1 MSATAI
7 DAQPG
12 LRLELF
18 LPYRLWVLSSRVSR
32 NLSRVYAE
40 RFGLSIPQWRVLAM
54 LGEYGDLCADDIC
67 RLTEMDKVSVSRAV
81 HALMDQGRAER
92 ERDGSDGRRARIRL
106 TRKGRAVYRKLVP
119 LALSLEQG
127 LLHGLNATEKRQ
139 LDRLLTRLI
148 DLAGELENKEAAA
161 S

>member
-1 MSATAI
+1 MGATSINAE
-7 DAQPG
+7 PE
-12 LRLELF
+12 LRLEDY

-32 NLSRVYAE
+32 NLSRQYAE

-54 LGEYGDLCADDIC
+54 LGESRDLCADEIC

-106 TRKGRAVYRKLVP
+106 TRKGRSVYRKLVP
-119 LALSLEQG
+119 LALTQEQG
-127 LLHGLNATEKRQ
+127 LLRGLNETEKRQ
-139 LDRLLTRLI
+139 LDRLLTRLTE
-148 DLAGELENKEAAA
+148 LAGELESREAAA